1 MRFLP
6 TTFPPPRATLAL
18 VPLLFA
24 TLGASAVAQPVTVCM
39 AEDNPPLSYAVKA
52 DTRGLDVRLAQ
63 ALAAELKREL
73 RIVPFESKLE
83 GETTLSQEVNALLSS
98 GVCDIASG
106 FSLLAGDLGPPGR
119 PTARVPDHPGA
130 KRRPLRPWVP
140 LGTLVPSLAYHAMAM
155 GLVVRDAER
164 AGATLAE
171 PGDARI
177 GIITGTLSGT
187 AVSMFRGGKLRP
199 QIVSLSRTEN
209 VLEQL
214 EAKRFDAAL
223 VALDR
228 LDAWRIAHP
237 DTTLRRTPY
246 LHPFRINIGFVARND
261 ATEVLAAANR
271 VIERALG
278 NGDLQ
283 RWATESG
290 ATWVAPAAP
299 QVGAPFALADLLR
312 E

>member
-1 MRFLP
+1 MSTPHRPFTALAVATAFL
-6 TTFPPPRATLAL
+6 ATLCH
-18 VPLLFA
+18 
-24 TLGASAVAQPVTVCM
+24 SAAAQPVTVCM
-39 AEDNPPLSYAVKA
+39 AEDNPPLSYAVKGE
-52 DTRGLDVRLAQ
+52 TRGLDARLAQ
-63 ALAAELKREL
+63 AIASELKREL

-106 FSLLAGDLGPPGR
+106 FSLLAADLGPAAR

-177 GIITGTLSGT
+177 GVVTGTLSGT
-187 AVSMFRGGKLRP
+187 AVSMFRNGKLRP
-199 QIVSLSRTEN
+199 QVVSLSRTEN

-214 EAKRFDAAL
+214 EANRFDAAL

-228 LDAWRIAHP
+228 LDAWRLAHP
-237 DTTLRRTPY
+237 DTALRRTPY
-246 LHPFRINIGFVARND
+246 LHPLRINIGFVARSD
-261 ATEVLAAANR
+261 APEVLAAANR
-271 VIERALG
+271 VIERSLVSG
-278 NGDLQ
+278 ELQ
-283 RWATESG
+283 RWAAESG
-290 ATWVAPAAP
+290 TTWIAPAAP
-299 QVGAPFALADLLR
+299 QVSAAFALADLLR

>member
-1 MRFLP
+1 MRKLKFSP
-6 TTFPPPRATLAL
+6 FTTAVFFTS
-18 VPLLFA
+18 LFA
-24 TLGASAVAQPVTVCM
+24 SLCSSAAAQPVTVCI
-39 AEDNPPLSYAVKA
+39 AEDNPPLSYQVKGES
-52 DTRGLDVRLAQ
+52 RGLDVRLAR
-63 ALAAELKREL
+63 ALAEELKREL

-106 FSLLAGDLGPPGR
+106 FSLLAGDLGPAGR
-119 PTARVPDHPGA
+119 PTSRVPDYPGA
-130 KRRPLRPWVP
+130 QRRPLRPWVP

-155 GLVVRDAER
+155 GLVVRDAAR

-177 GIITGTLSGT
+177 GVVTGTLSGT
-187 AVSMFRGGKLRP
+187 AVSMFRNGKLRP

-214 EAKRFDAAL
+214 EAQRFDATL

-228 LDAWRIAHP
+228 LDAWRLAHP
-237 DTTLRRTPY
+237 DTALRRTAY
-246 LHPFRINIGFVARND
+246 LHSFRINIGFVARSD
-261 ATEVLAAANR
+261 APEVLAAANR
-271 VIERALG
+271 VIERSLASG
-278 NGDLQ
+278 ELQ
-283 RWATESG
+283 RWAAETG
-290 ATWVAPAAP
+290 TTWIAPASP
-299 QVGAPFALADLLR
+299 QVSGPFTLAELAR

>member
-6 TTFPPPRATLAL
+6 ARLSSSALAIAL
-18 VPLLFA
+18 CAALCHSVA
-24 TLGASAVAQPVTVCM
+24 AQPLTVCM
-39 AEDNPPLSYAVKA
+39 AEDNAPLSYAVKG
-52 DTRGLDVRLAQ
+52 DTRGLDVRVAR

-73 RIVPFESKLE
+73 SIVPFESKLE

-106 FSLLAGDLGPPGR
+106 FSLLAADLGAPGR

-155 GLVVRDAER
+155 GLVVREADR

-177 GIITGTLSGT
+177 GVVTGTLSGT
-187 AVSMFRGGKLRP
+187 AVSMFRNGKLRS

-228 LDAWRIAHP
+228 LDAWRITHP

-246 LHPFRINIGFVARND
+246 LHPFRINIGFVARSD
-261 ATEVLAAANR
+261 TPEVLAAANR
-271 VIERALG
+271 VIERSLASG
-278 NGDLQ
+278 ELQ

-290 ATWVAPAAP
+290 ATWVAPALP
-299 QVGAPFALADLLR
+299 QVGAAFTLAELQR

>member
-1 MRFLP
+1 MRMLKLSPFA
-6 TTFPPPRATLAL
+6 TTVLITG
-18 VPLLFA
+18 LFA
-24 TLGASAVAQPVTVCM
+24 TLCTSVAAQPVTVCM
-39 AEDNPPLSYAVKA
+39 AEDNPPLSYQAKGES
-52 DTRGLDVRLAQ
+52 RGLDVRLAQ
-63 ALAAELKREL
+63 ALADELKREL

-106 FSLLAGDLGPPGR
+106 FSLLAGDLGPAGR
-119 PTARVPDHPGA
+119 PTSRVPDHPGA
-130 KRRPLRPWVP
+130 QRRSLRPWVP

-155 GLVVRDAER
+155 GLVVREVDR

-177 GIITGTLSGT
+177 GVVTGTLSGT
-187 AVSMFRGGKLRP
+187 AISMFRNGKLRP
-199 QIVSLSRTEN
+199 QTVSLSRTEN

-223 VALDR
+223 VPLDR

-237 DTTLRRTPY
+237 DTTLRRTAY
-246 LHPFRINIGFVARND
+246 LHPFRINIGFVARSD
-261 ATEVLAAANR
+261 ATEVLAATNR
-271 VIERALG
+271 VIERSLA

-283 RWATESG
+283 RWAAETG
-290 ATWVAPAAP
+290 TTWVTPASPQVAAP
-299 QVGAPFALADLLR
+299 FTLAELIR

>member
-1 MRFLP
+1 MRSSSS
-6 TTFPPPRATLAL
+6 FPSPFATLA
-18 VPLLFA
+18 VVTALLA
-24 TLGASAVAQPVTVCM
+24 TLSHGVGAQPVTVCM

-52 DTRGLDVRLAQ
+52 ETRGLDVRLAQ
-63 ALAAELKREL
+63 ALASELKREL
-73 RIVPFESKLE
+73 RIMPFESKLE

-164 AGATLAE
+164 ASATLAE

-177 GIITGTLSGT
+177 GIVTGTLAGT
-187 AVSMFRGGKLRP
+187 AVSMFRNGKLRA
-199 QIVSLSRTEN
+199 QTVSLSRTEN

-228 LDAWRIAHP
+228 LDAWRISHP
-237 DTTLRRTPY
+237 DSTLRRTPY

-261 ATEVLAAANR
+261 APEVLAAANR
-271 VIERALG
+271 VIERALA

-283 RWATESG
+283 RWAAESG
-290 ATWVAPAAP
+290 TTWITPIAP
-299 QVGAPFALADLLR
+299 QVGGAFALADLLR

>member
-1 MRFLP
+1 MPAHHSRFAAFAIVASVL
-6 TTFPPPRATLAL
+6 AT
-18 VPLLFA
+18 PCH
-24 TLGASAVAQPVTVCM
+24 SAAAQPVSVCM
-39 AEDNPPLSYAVKA
+39 AEDNPPLSYAAKGE
-52 DTRGLDVRLAQ
+52 TLGLDVRLAQ

-106 FSLLAGDLGPPGR
+106 FSMLSGDLGPVGR
-119 PTARVPDHPGA
+119 PTARVPDYAGA
-130 KRRPLRPWVP
+130 PRRPLRPWVP

-155 GLVVRDAER
+155 GLVVREAER
-164 AGATLAE
+164 TGATLAE

-177 GIITGTLSGT
+177 GVVTGTLSGT
-187 AVSMFRGGKLRP
+187 AVSMFRNGKLRP
-199 QIVSLSRTEN
+199 QTVSLSRTEN

-223 VALDR
+223 VPLDR
-228 LDAWRIAHP
+228 LDAWRLEHP
-237 DTTLRRTPY
+237 DSALRRTAY
-246 LHPFRINIGFVARND
+246 LHPFRINIGFVARSD
-261 ATEVLAAANR
+261 ATEILAATSR
-271 VIERALG
+271 VIERSLA

-283 RWATESG
+283 RWATETG
-290 ATWVAPAAP
+290 TTWVTPVSP
-299 QVGAPFALADLLR
+299 QVGAPFTLAELIR

>member
-1 MRFLP
+1 MHFLP
-6 TTFPPPRATLAL
+6 SFST
-18 VPLLFA
+18 
-24 TLGASAVAQPVTVCM
+24 ASAARAVVTALLATSSFTAGAEPLTVCM
-39 AEDNPPLSYAVKA
+39 AEDNPPLSYAVKGE
-52 DTRGLDVRLAQ
+52 TRGLDVRLAQ
-63 ALAAELKREL
+63 ALAAELQREL

-98 GVCDIASG
+98 NVCELASG
-106 FSLLAGDLGPPGR
+106 FSLLAGDLGAPGR

-140 LGTLVPSLAYHAMAM
+140 LGTLVPSLAYHAAAM

-164 AGATLAE
+164 ASATLAE

-177 GIITGTLSGT
+177 GIVTGTLSGT
-187 AVSMFRGGKLRP
+187 AVTMFRNGKLRP
-199 QIVSLSRTEN
+199 QTVSLSRNEN

-214 EAKRFDAAL
+214 EAKRFDAAV

-228 LDAWRIAHP
+228 LDAWRIAHR
-237 DTTLRRTPY
+237 DTALRRTPY
-246 LHPFRINIGFVARND
+246 LHPFRINIGFVARSD
-261 ATEVLAAANR
+261 APDVLAAANR
-271 VIERALG
+271 VIERSLA

-283 RWATESG
+283 RWSAESG
-290 ATWVAPAAP
+290 VTWVAPAPP
-299 QVGAPFALADLLR
+299 QVGTPFVLADLLR